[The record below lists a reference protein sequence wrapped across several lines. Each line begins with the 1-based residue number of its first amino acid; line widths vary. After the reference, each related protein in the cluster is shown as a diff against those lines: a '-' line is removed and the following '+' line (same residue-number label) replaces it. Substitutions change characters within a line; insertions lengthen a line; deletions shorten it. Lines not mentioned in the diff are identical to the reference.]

1 MYRTAPNH
9 RRLAWRFLAG
19 RVARV
24 IAGAGLLGAAAL
36 AAAGAAPG
44 AAAGT
49 ASASTAGRVPAV
61 GPASAATPLW
71 IHVSAGQRFSCGI
84 REGNTLW
91 CWGAGDNGSAPAPAG
106 DPLGH
111 GRSRPGLVDLGDG
124 LAGERVHAGPAR
136 RVLGHGRHRLVD
148 AGAALRADLGHN
160 PLRVVAG
167 QDPGLG
173 VDILL
178 EHRPSMGVCRGP
190 GQPAPVPRGQ
200 VFTRAAARCCGPLT
214 AGGCRS
220 ASPRRRRSAPRRPDW
235 PECRGGP
242 RR

>member
-71 IHVSAGQRFSCGI
+71 IHVSAGQRVQL
-84 REGNTLW
+84 R
-91 CWGAGDNGSAPAPAG
+91 
-106 DPLGH
+106 H
-111 GRSRPGLVDLGDG
+111 PGGQ
-124 LAGERVHAGPAR
+124 HAV
-136 RVLGHGRHRLVD
+136 VLG
-148 AGAALRADLGHN
+148 
-160 PLRVVAG
+160 
-167 QDPGLG
+167 
-173 VDILL
+173 
-178 EHRPSMGVCRGP
+178 
-190 GQPAPVPRGQ
+190 
-200 VFTRAAARCCGPLT
+200 
-214 AGGCRS
+214 
-220 ASPRRRRSAPRRPDW
+220 RRRQRFST
-235 PECRGGP
+235 GP
-242 RR
+242 SR